1 MKWTDIEDIKTG
13 IVFNVKGA
21 DKIIQRSAKK
31 SVKKLKSYDKIFKR
45 HRKTKNYS
53 KGWKVQMQPNK
64 PTLAEGYVWN
74 KTNWQL
80 TWLLENGHFIVNKK
94 GGVGWASAHAHIKPT
109 YEETSKEY
117 QKAMLKEL
125 NIEIEIE

>member
-1 MKWTDIEDIKTG
+1 MKG
-13 IVFNVKGA
+13 IRIDVKGA
-21 DKIIQRSAKK
+21 DKIIQRTGKK

-64 PTLAEGYVWN
+64 PYLAEGYVWN

-80 TWLLENGHFIVNKK
+80 TWLLENGHFIVNKQ
-94 GGVGWASAHAHIKPT
+94 GGVGWASPHAHITPT
-109 YEETSKEY
+109 YKQTSEEF
-117 QKAMLKEL
+117 QRAMLKEL